1 MQPLQFLVPLDPL
14 VAAEPLIPFAVLVL
28 VVANMATRLL
38 AHRKHVQQAEQGD
51 DDSGLSRYTPHTVTT
66 VLLVL
71 VSFAFLIVAP
81 HGGMVM
87 SVLVLAVFL
96 ADFFEFEARKVEAR
110 NEMTIERPKAALT
123 ASFVALLY
131 AAFQSLFFVVEPVW
145 TAIV

>member
-14 VAAEPLIPFAVLVL
+14 VAAESAIPFVVLALVL
-28 VVANMATRLL
+28 ANMVTRLL
-38 AHRKHVQQAEQGD
+38 AHRKHVEQAKDAE
-51 DDSGLSRYTPHTVTT
+51 DDSEITRYLPHSVTT

-71 VSFAFLIVAP
+71 ASFAFLVVAP

-87 SVLVLAVFL
+87 SVLVLGVFL
-96 ADFFEFEARKVEAR
+96 ADFFEFESRKVEAR
-110 NEMTIERPKAALT
+110 NGMEMERPKAAVT
-123 ASFVALLY
+123 ASIVALLY